1 MLAAV
6 WLWRAHGRRRPV
18 VRMMTLVSV
27 STDSRTRIDVPP
39 GLPGSPAASR
49 RRRTPWKDPRL
60 FVGVALVAA
69 SALLGA
75 ALLGGGD
82 SGVGVWATRTALT
95 EGQAL
100 AAGDLVR
107 REVGFAAQ
115 RDADRYLTADKPL
128 PEGATVTRDVG
139 AGELLPR
146 SALRTGTSEPL
157 IQVPLS
163 VAPTAVPVTVRV
175 GSVVDVWVV
184 PDVTAS
190 APRESDAGPTARRVL
205 PDVTVLHLSRAAG
218 PLGAGAE
225 RQVIVGLGPDLEAAL
240 PAALGSMAT
249 GSVVLTS
256 TR

>member
-1 MLAAV
+1 
-6 WLWRAHGRRRPV
+6 
-18 VRMMTLVSV
+18 MMTFVSV
-27 STDSRTRIDVPP
+27 STDSRGRIDVPT

-49 RRRTPWKDPRL
+49 HRRTPWRDPRL

-82 SGVGVWATRTALT
+82 SGVGVWATRTALA
-95 EGQAL
+95 EGQSV

-107 REVGFAAQ
+107 REVGFAEQ
-115 RDADRYLTADKPL
+115 RDADRYLPADQPL
-128 PEGATVTRDVG
+128 PEDTTVTRDIG

-146 SALRTGTSEPL
+146 SALRAGTADRL
-157 IQVPLS
+157 IEVPLS
-163 VAPTAVPVTVRV
+163 VAPTAVPVTVGV

-184 PDVTAS
+184 PDVTSA
-190 APRESDAGPTARRVL
+190 APRGSDAGPTARRVL
-205 PDVTVLHLSRAAG
+205 PDVTVLHLSRATG

-240 PAALGSMAT
+240 PAALGSMAA